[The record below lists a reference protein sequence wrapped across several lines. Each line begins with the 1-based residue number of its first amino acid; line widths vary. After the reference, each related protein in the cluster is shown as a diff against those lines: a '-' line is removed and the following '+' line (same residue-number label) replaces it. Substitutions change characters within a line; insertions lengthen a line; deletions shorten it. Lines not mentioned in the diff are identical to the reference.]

1 MAVCRLGVVVL
12 LVVSLWGC
20 GYRPLGAAPAD
31 PQVQPSLAIPLF
43 ANRSTEVGLEA
54 ILLLVSPMVPHIAEE
69 LWQALGHTTLV
80 LDVPWPQPQA
90 EALTVSALTVV
101 IQVNGKVR
109 SRMVVPASATDE
121 EIKNWALNDPAIEK
135 WLKGQPPKKVILA
148 RRKLVS
154 IVV

>member
-1 MAVCRLGVVVL
+1 V
-12 LVVSLWGC
+12 
-20 GYRPLGAAPAD
+20 
-31 PQVQPSLAIPLF
+31 
-43 ANRSTEVGLEA
+43 EA

-69 LWQALGHTTLV
+69 LWQALGHTTLT

-109 SRMVVPASATDE
+109 SRMVVPATASDE

-135 WLKGQPPKKVILA
+135 WLQGQPPKKVILA